1 MIALAALPFVLA
13 AFWAGY
19 LVRGLRDLSAQG
31 KASLAGVAK

>member
-19 LVRGLRDLSAQG
+19 LVRGLGDLASQG
-31 KASLAGVAK
+31 KASLAGVTK